1 MMTGLQFQRPL
12 GFSAAIR
19 SLPQPQH
26 GSSVDPAQAEA
37 WPKTA
42 PEAAIRSTSEPPTPR
57 PSEQNLAK
65 DIDCDRD

>member
-12 GFSAAIR
+12 GFSAATR

-26 GSSVDPAQAEA
+26 GFSVDPAQAEA

-42 PEAAIRSTSEPPTPR
+42 PEAAIRSGSKRPR
-57 PSEQNLAK
+57 PGVCETPSAK
-65 DIDCDRD
+65 DIDRDRG